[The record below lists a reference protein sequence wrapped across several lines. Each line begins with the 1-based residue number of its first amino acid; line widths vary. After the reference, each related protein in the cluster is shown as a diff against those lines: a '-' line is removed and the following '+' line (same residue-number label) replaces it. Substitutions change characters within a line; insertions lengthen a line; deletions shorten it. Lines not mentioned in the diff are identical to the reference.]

1 MYPSTSSCNANN
13 RSLDADDIAGI
24 LFLYPTRAECPDKS
38 GTFASPEVKP
48 SRRYRPVPP
57 P

>member
-48 SRRYRPVPP
+48 SRRYRPAPP

>member
-24 LFLYPTRAECPDKS
+24 LFLYPRGA
-38 GTFASPEVKP
+38 A
-48 SRRYRPVPP
+48 VPQQIKNVRIVGS
-57 P
+57 

>member
-24 LFLYPTRAECPDKS
+24 LFMYPTRA
-38 GTFASPEVKP
+38 G
-48 SRRYRPVPP
+48 VPGQIRNVRVTGS
-57 P
+57 